1 MINSNDVNM
10 VLHKWKRSRSQWPH
24 GLRHRSAVARLLRLW
39 VRIPV
44 GAWMFVSCECCVLS
58 GRGLCVGLI
67 TLPEKSYRLWCVIVC
82 YLETSCMMRPWPTG
96 GCHEKKKKTKEN
108 KHTNACYISKF
119 FVHSKPS

>member
-24 GLRHRSAVARLLRLW
+24 SLRRRSAVTRLLRLW

-58 GRGLCVGLI
+58 GRGFCVGLI
-67 TLPEKSYRLWCVIVC
+67 TLPEKSYWLWCVIVC
-82 YLETSCMMRPWPTG
+82 YL
-96 GCHEKKKKTKEN
+96 
-108 KHTNACYISKF
+108 
-119 FVHSKPS
+119 